1 MKIRLGYMRRVVA
14 KWTRSAQLAC
24 FLAEVRIMDNMRRVL
39 VFKLVEGDFETWKNL
54 IPDVDKLLIEM
65 GSKIYKREI
74 NESDQ
79 TSLIDINFISEEAM
93 IQQGI
98 AITRFFC
105 KYGIKTELISRK
117 RILPEE
123 IERDL
128 KEFKEAVAA
137 L

>member
-1 MKIRLGYMRRVVA
+1 
-14 KWTRSAQLAC
+14 
-24 FLAEVRIMDNMRRVL
+24 MDKMRRVL
-39 VFKLVEGDFETWKNL
+39 VFKLIEGDFETWKNL
-54 IPDVDKLLIEM
+54 IPEVDKLLIEM

-98 AITRFFC
+98 VISRFFC
-105 KYGIKTELISRK
+105 EHGIKTELIRRK
-117 RILPEE
+117 RILPKE

-128 KEFKEAVAA
+128 KEFKEAVAE